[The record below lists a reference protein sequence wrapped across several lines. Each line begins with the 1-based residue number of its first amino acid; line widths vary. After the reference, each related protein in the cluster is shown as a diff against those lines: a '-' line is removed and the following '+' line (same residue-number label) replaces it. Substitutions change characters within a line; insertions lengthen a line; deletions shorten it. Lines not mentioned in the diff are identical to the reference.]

1 MSGNTVYAYIEV
13 NMTVSIALEGRIE
26 IKDIYYEQLE

>member
-1 MSGNTVYAYIEV
+1 MSGNTIYAYIEG

-26 IKDIYYEQLE
+26 IKEI

>member
-1 MSGNTVYAYIEV
+1 MSGNAVYAFIEG

-26 IKDIYYEQLE
+26 IKDI